1 MNVVNLKI
9 EDLNKEISGMDVD
22 AEYGSTSFGG
32 ILLYN
37 KGKIIEL
44 NEQMVLLLGYDNK
57 RELTGKYVKD
67 IFTLESYNLAIKNSI
82 FGHERCYELDCI
94 KKDNSIIK
102 CKICTKLINHN
113 GTTIGIVA
121 GREIKIPDSKF
132 LSRRIKHDKYTS
144 LFENSLD
151 GIYMADMNG
160 KFIDTNPALI
170 KIMGYDN
177 KEELLL
183 TSVPDKFYTSHD
195 DDIFLSNNV
204 INETIISKKDG
215 SMINVEINSS
225 VIYEKTKPAYI
236 QGIVRDIT
244 ERKRAEEKI
253 RFLSFH
259 DSLTSLYNRSFF
271 EDQIR
276 RLDTQRQLPLSII
289 IGDVNGLKLINDT
302 FGHKEGD
309 ALLYECANILKKCCR
324 QEDFIF
330 RWGGDEFSV
339 ILPQTGEEIAEIVIE
354 RIRECCRETGGH
366 KIPISIS
373 LGYSIKKSI
382 DQDIN
387 ALVKNAEDM
396 MYTNKLMESKS
407 ISSSI
412 FSSLKRTLYEKSVE
426 TENHGERLKGMVLEL
441 GKLVGL
447 SDRKLSELV
456 LLASLHDIG
465 KIAIPE
471 PILKKEDNLSAEEW
485 EMIKKHPE
493 IGYRI
498 LLSSPQLS
506 PISKGVLYHHEK
518 WNGTGYPEGL
528 IGEDIPITARI
539 ISIVD
544 AYDVMRNGRPYK
556 KPMSRKQAVK
566 ELIRCSGTQF
576 DPNLVRN
583 FLKIIS

>member
-1 MNVVNLKI
+1 MVNLKI

-57 RELTGKYVKD
+57 RELTGQYVKD